1 MEEIKQILFGF
12 FKSLKCDISENANFI
27 SIKKIPEKVQKVFGI
42 KESIEINF
50 LNNGYGIFID
60 SNSDLYKR
68 IRDYLKT
75 NPSKTLLKIDFEFP
89 SNIKEKIPLRNC
101 SVAKIEKKHENNYFS
116 RFTFLTTFRYL
127 SNIEQVLNEIYVHE
141 GKIVKGDL
149 KDYDVKEGKVEEAS
163 TEHLAKDYDSA
174 KESLHEHLDKKIE
187 EISLILDGE
196 LNKETVRIE
205 EHYSNVLGEFN
216 LNKSRLVERI
226 KNAEVAGELFT
237 HAGVSS
243 ESHAGRQDAE
253 QKLKKLNEL
262 FKTNFSEQEFQK
274 ILNEKKTIIDN
285 EKSKFSLDVENKLIN
300 TTIIYYPVFKIF
312 LSLDEAGFKKTLEVV
327 YNPLTKE
334 ITNFSC
340 DACKT
345 LLDQINVC
353 HGGHICCRSCLHVC
367 SECGKRFC
375 RLCMAGVCN
384 SCGKLICNNC
394 VRTCDDCKK
403 LFCKNCMRTSS
414 LTGKEKCSSCS
425 VYCPI
430 CSKIVEKSA
439 LTRDSSGRMVCKSCV
454 GGHRRV
460 ANSTGEKPIRKL
472 TTREIFGE

>member
-1 MEEIKQILFGF
+1 MVEDIKQIIVGF
-12 FKSLKCDISENANFI
+12 FKSLKCDISENSNCI
-27 SIKKIPEKVQKVFGI
+27 SIKKIPEKVQKAFVVS
-42 KESIEINF
+42 ENIEINF
-50 LNNGYGIFID
+50 SNNGYGIFVE
-60 SNSDLYKR
+60 SNSELYRK

-127 SNIEQVLNEIYVHE
+127 SNIEQVMNEIYVHE
-141 GKIVKGDL
+141 GKIVNGDL
-149 KDYDVKEGKVEEAS
+149 KDYDVKEGKVEEVS
-163 TEHLAKDYDSA
+163 TEHLAKDYDAA
-174 KESLHEHLDKKIE
+174 KDSLHGLLDKKVE

-196 LNKETVRIE
+196 LNKETLRIE
-205 EHYSNVLGEFN
+205 EHYSSILGEFN
-216 LNKSRLVERI
+216 SNKSRLVERI
-226 KNAEVAGELFT
+226 KNATLR
-237 HAGVSS
+237 
-243 ESHAGRQDAE
+243 ESHPEGEKISGDME
-253 QKLKKLNEL
+253 KLNKLNEL
-262 FKTNFSEQEFQK
+262 FRANFSEQEFQK
-274 ILNEKKTIIDN
+274 LLNDKKTIIDN
-285 EKSKFSLDVENKLIN
+285 EKRKFSLDVENKLIN
-300 TTIIYYPVFKIF
+300 TTIIYYPIFKIF
-312 LSLDEAGFKKTLEVV
+312 LSLDEAGFRKTLEIMF
-327 YNPLTKE
+327 NPLTNE

-345 LLDQINVC
+345 LLDQINLC

-384 SCGKLICNNC
+384 GCGKLVCNGC
-394 VRTCDDCKK
+394 ARTCDDCKK

-414 LTGKEKCSSCS
+414 LTGKEKCSGC
-425 VYCPI
+425 VTYCPK
-430 CSKIVEKSA
+430 CSKIVEKSN

-460 ANSTGEKPIRKL
+460 ASVSGEKPIRKL
-472 TTREIFGE
+472 SSREIFGE